1 MNICALKITHDG
13 TVAYAEDSEL
23 IFSVELEKI
32 NSNPRFSH
40 INKIEDIDYIFN
52 MFNRCKEDVDVWL
65 IDGWAK
71 ENLFLDY
78 TYVDIGTNRFL
89 VNNYE
94 NKNENIDKCE
104 KYRSEILG
112 EYYSFT
118 HVYSHLCATYCTS
131 PFAKSGESSYIL
143 MFDGG
148 SKSALYYYDVRS
160 NNIRFIDYITKFGG
174 DIYPGLASKFEEF
187 AYTRRK
193 KGEQDTFTHHYAGTV
208 MAYIALGNRDEEIID
223 YMREIYDEMGENS
236 TIENG
241 WKENRLFEDKIVN
254 KFGSKK
260 KTEDI
265 LNSLQCFLE
274 EKIIDGLCATLNA
287 EDNDSCNL
295 CFAGGSMLNIKW
307 NTKIKDA
314 FPDYKIFAPPF
325 INDTGAAIGQICAY
339 RLQNRLKVLNW
350 NTYLGPVVQENY
362 ILNGWKRYECELSK
376 LASIISETREP
387 VVVINNRSELGPRA
401 LGNRSIIAD
410 ARGEKIKAVLNDI
423 KQREY
428 YRPVAPVC
436 LEEDAPLYFIPG
448 DKDEYMLFEHD
459 GTEFAKQIVPSI
471 FHIDGSARVQ
481 TVSMSQNETL
491 YRLLCEY
498 KKLTGISV
506 LCNTSANFKG
516 KGFFPDVA
524 SAQKWGGCKYVWSN
538 NILYEKEN
546 IE

>member
-32 NSNPRFSH
+32 NNNFRFSH
-40 INKIEDIDYIFN
+40 INSVEDIDYIFK
-52 MFNRCKEDVDVWL
+52 MFNRCREDVDVWL

-71 ENLFLDY
+71 EDISLDY
-78 TYVDIGTNRFL
+78 TYVSIGHNRFV

-94 NKNENIDKCE
+94 NNQENIDKCE
-104 KYRSEILG
+104 TYRNETVG

-131 PFAKSGESSYIL
+131 PFAQNGESSYIL

-148 SKSALYYYDVRS
+148 SKSALYYYDARI
-160 NNIRFIDYITKFGG
+160 NQIKFIDYITKFCG
-174 DIYPGLASKFEEF
+174 DIYPGLASRFEEF

-193 KGEQDTFTHHYAGTV
+193 KGGQNTFTHHYAGTV
-208 MAYIALGNRDEEIID
+208 MAYIALGNRDKDIVD
-223 YMREIYDEMGENS
+223 YMREIYDEMSENS

-241 WKENRLFEDKIVN
+241 WKENRFFEDAIVERFGKI
-254 KFGSKK
+254 K

-274 EKIIDGLCATLNA
+274 EKLIHGLHVTL
-287 EDNDSCNL
+287 DSEKNNCSNL

-307 NTKIKDA
+307 NSKIKES
-314 FPDYKIFAPPF
+314 FSNYKIFAPPF

-339 RLQNRLKVLNW
+339 RLHNGLKTLNW
-350 NTYLGPVVQENY
+350 NTYLGPIAKENY
-362 ILNGWKRYECELSK
+362 ISEGWKRYKCEICD
-376 LASIISETREP
+376 LASIIADTREP

-410 ARGEKIKAVLNDI
+410 ARSEKIKGVLNDI

-436 LEEDAPLYFIPG
+436 LEEDAPMYFIPG
-448 DKDEYMLFEHD
+448 DRDEFMLFEHE
-459 GTEFAKQIVPSI
+459 GTEFAKRMVPSI
-471 FHIDGSARVQ
+471 FHIDGTARVQ
-481 TVSMSQNETL
+481 TVSREQNETL
-491 YRLLCEY
+491 YRLLWEY
-498 KKLTGISV
+498 KKITGISV

-524 SAQKWGGCKYVWSN
+524 SAQIWGKCKYVWSN
-538 NILYEKEN
+538 NILYKK
-546 IE
+546 I